1 MTSRT
6 SVSKIPQSLK
16 TQNMAD
22 ITINEVRRRLQL
34 FAKEHSSDRDEK
46 QYAQQ
51 FMRDFYACFGLSKSS
66 ASMFE
71 KKVLKF
77 GNKRGF
83 IDSFIPGVLL
93 VEQKTTGED
102 LYRAFEQAKDYALAI
117 TNEFEKPH
125 YILVC
130 DFQTFHLYNLHDL
143 KKEPHVCTLA
153 EISKRAD
160 WFMFLVDKRV
170 IAYSEELPVNRKAV
184 EQIAKLHDALLKANY
199 TGKDLESF
207 LTRLLFCL
215 FADDTGIFGT
225 DGQFK
230 KLVAKTKE
238 DGSDLG
244 MAIAML
250 FQVLNTAH
258 DKRQTNLDEALNAF
272 EYVNGGLFND
282 QIAIPSFDFDL
293 RTILVKCSELD
304 WSGISPAIFGA
315 MFQSVLEAGATDT
328 AHRRE
333 TRRELGAHYT
343 SERNILKVIQPLF
356 LDDLHKE
363 FEQASNKPK
372 LQALYDKLHTLKFF
386 DPACGC
392 GNFLVIAYRE
402 LRRIEND
409 VIAKLYFKG
418 EQGGLLDIKGHCKVS
433 IEQFYGIEIDD
444 AAVHIARVAMYITD
458 HQLNLESGSRF
469 GETRA
474 TVPLISTPHIQQG
487 NALRTD
493 WNNVIM
499 ADECDFIFG
508 NPPFIGKQFQTEL
521 QKEDLELIGR
531 EVKNYKLLD
540 YVAGWY
546 LKAVEYIKNTS
557 ISVAFVSTN
566 SITQG
571 EQVAVLWSYLIH
583 KGTNIN
589 FAHRTFKWS
598 NEGMGVAAVH
608 CVIVGFS
615 LVNKDKKSLFQYD
628 KVDENTPILSIVNQI
643 NPYLINAP
651 TVIIDNRRTQ
661 ITSFPEINYGSFAL
675 DDGNY
680 TLTEEEVSQLVRSN
694 PIQKLAIREFIGA
707 REFLHNEKRYA
718 IWLKDLKPNQIAN
731 MPDILLRIKKVKE
744 WRLASKRANTVA
756 LGSTPS
762 IFAEIRQPD
771 VNYLALPTIS
781 SEKRE
786 YLPIAML
793 SNDVIASNQ
802 LYVIP
807 SSDLTLLSILSSSF
821 HNAWIR
827 TVGGRL
833 KSDYRYSSSVIY
845 NNFVFPINLT
855 DENIELL
862 TNSANQILKAR
873 NHFIS
878 SSLAQLYDPLT
889 MPVELV
895 KAHEANNKAVDRAYG
910 YNGADD
916 DASRVSFL
924 FKRYEEL
931 TSLLPATTVKKKRVK
946 KNDNDLLI

>member
-1 MTSRT
+1 
-6 SVSKIPQSLK
+6 
-16 TQNMAD
+16 MAD

-34 FAKEHSSDRDEK
+34 FAKEHSGDRDEK

-130 DFQTFHLYNLHDL
+130 DFQTFHLYNLHGLD
-143 KKEPHVCTLA
+143 KEPLVCTLS

-215 FADDTGIFGT
+215 FADDTGIFGE

-272 EYVNGGLFND
+272 EYVNGGLFSE

-328 AHRRE
+328 AHRKE
-333 TRRELGAHYT
+333 SRRELGAHYT

-363 FEQASNKPK
+363 FEQATNKPK
-372 LQALYDKLHTLKFF
+372 LQALYDKLHKLKFF

-418 EQGGLLDIKGHCKVS
+418 EQGGLLDVREYCKVS

-469 GETRA
+469 GQTRA
-474 TVPLISTPHIQQG
+474 TIPLISTPHIQQG

-493 WNNVIM
+493 WNSIIK
-499 ADECDFIFG
+499 AEDCDFIFG
-508 NPPFIGKQFQTEL
+508 NPPFIGYSVQSKE
-521 QKEDLELIGR
+521 QKEDLDLIFRHIQGAG
-531 EVKNYKLLD
+531 VLD
-540 YVAGWY
+540 YVCAWY
-546 LKAVEYIKNTS
+546 AKAAYFIDINDKIEC
-557 ISVAFVSTN
+557 AFVSTN

-571 EQVAVLWSYLIH
+571 EQPAVLWKELLRH
-583 KGTNIN
+583 KIVIN
-589 FAHRTFKWS
+589 FAHRTFKWN
-598 NEGMGVAAVH
+598 NEGRGVAAVH
-608 CVIVGFS
+608 CVIIGFAKF
-615 LVNKDKKSLFQYD
+615 NRKIKELFTYD
-628 KVDENTPILSIVNQI
+628 GISGDEKRNLAIQI
-643 NPYLINAP
+643 NAYLVDAANVLLEKTKQHISKNAP
-651 TVIIDNRRTQ
+651 LMYRGSQPTDGGNLLLNDDEKAELIAKEAGAEKFIKK
-661 ITSFPEINYGSFAL
+661 FLMGEEFINGISRWCLWLNEASASELKLLPNILKRIEAVKKMRL
-675 DDGNY
+675 DSSKEA
-680 TLTEEEVSQLVRSN
+680 T
-694 PIQKLAIREFIGA
+694 QKLASVPYLFGE
-707 REFLHNEKRYA
+707 
-718 IWLKDLKPNQIAN
+718 
-731 MPDILLRIKKVKE
+731 IK
-744 WRLASKRANTVA
+744 
-756 LGSTPS
+756 
-762 IFAEIRQPD
+762 QPKT
-771 VNYLALPTIS
+771 NYLALPSVS
-781 SEKRE
+781 SERRK
-786 YLPIAML
+786 YIPIDFLSKDIICGNKIYCVENATLFDFGVLTSAMHM
-793 SNDVIASNQ
+793 SWTRAVC
-802 LYVIP
+802 
-807 SSDLTLLSILSSSF
+807 
-821 HNAWIR
+821 
-827 TVGGRL
+827 GRL
-833 KSDYRYSSSVIY
+833 KSDYNYAITVVY
-845 NNFVFPINLT
+845 NNFIFPYDVSKDSVDLINDCANDILVARRLH
-855 DENIELL
+855 ENS
-862 TNSANQILKAR
+862 T
-873 NHFIS
+873 
-878 SSLAQLYDPLT
+878 LADLYDPLT
-889 MPVELV
+889 MPLELV
-895 KAHEANNKAVDRAYG
+895 KAHEANDKAVDKAYG
-910 YNGADD
+910 YKGADD
-916 DASRVSFL
+916 DASRVAFL

-931 TSLLPATTVKKKRVK
+931 TSLLPVTVVKKKRTK
-946 KNDNDLLI
+946 KSNNDLLI

>member
-1 MTSRT
+1 
-6 SVSKIPQSLK
+6 
-16 TQNMAD
+16 MAD

-130 DFQTFHLYNLHDL
+130 DFQTFHLYNLHGLD
-143 KKEPHVCTLA
+143 KEPLVCTLS

-215 FADDTGIFGT
+215 FADDTGIFGE

-272 EYVNGGLFND
+272 EYVNGGLFSE

-328 AHRRE
+328 AHRKE
-333 TRRELGAHYT
+333 SRRELGAHYT

-363 FEQASNKPK
+363 FEQATNKTK
-372 LQALYDKLHTLKFF
+372 LQALYDKLHKLKFF

-418 EQGGLLDIKGHCKVS
+418 EQGGLLDVREYCKVS

-469 GETRA
+469 GQTRA

-493 WNNVIM
+493 WNSVIK
-499 ADECDFIFG
+499 AEDCDFIFG
-508 NPPFIGKQFQTEL
+508 NPPFIGYSVQSKE
-521 QKEDLELIGR
+521 QKEDLDLIFRHIQGAG
-531 EVKNYKLLD
+531 VLD
-540 YVAGWY
+540 YVCAWY
-546 LKAVEYIKNTS
+546 AKAAYFIDTNDKIEC
-557 ISVAFVSTN
+557 AFVSTN

-571 EQVAVLWSYLIH
+571 EQPAVLWKELLRHNIV
-583 KGTNIN
+583 IN
-589 FAHRTFKWS
+589 FAHRTFKWN
-598 NEGMGVAAVH
+598 NEGRGVAAVH
-608 CVIVGFS
+608 CVIIGFAKFNRK
-615 LVNKDKKSLFQYD
+615 VKELFTYD
-628 KVDENTPILSIVNQI
+628 GISGDEKRNLANQI
-643 NPYLINAP
+643 NAYLVDAANVLLEKTKQHISKNAP
-651 TVIIDNRRTQ
+651 LMYRGSQPTDGGNLLLNDEEKAELIAKEAGAEKFIKK
-661 ITSFPEINYGSFAL
+661 FLMGEEFINGISRWCLWLNEASASEL
-675 DDGNY
+675 KLLPNVLKRIEAVKKMRLESSKEA
-680 TLTEEEVSQLVRSN
+680 T
-694 PIQKLAIREFIGA
+694 QKLASVPYLFGE
-707 REFLHNEKRYA
+707 
-718 IWLKDLKPNQIAN
+718 
-731 MPDILLRIKKVKE
+731 IK
-744 WRLASKRANTVA
+744 
-756 LGSTPS
+756 
-762 IFAEIRQPD
+762 QPKT
-771 VNYLALPTIS
+771 NYLALPSVS
-781 SEKRE
+781 SERRK
-786 YLPIAML
+786 YIPIDFLSKDIICGNKIYCVENATLFDFGVLTSAMHM
-793 SNDVIASNQ
+793 SWTRAVC
-802 LYVIP
+802 
-807 SSDLTLLSILSSSF
+807 
-821 HNAWIR
+821 
-827 TVGGRL
+827 GRL
-833 KSDYRYSSSVIY
+833 KSDYNYAITVVY
-845 NNFVFPINLT
+845 NNFIFPYDVSNDSIDLINECANDILVARRFH
-855 DENIELL
+855 ENS
-862 TNSANQILKAR
+862 T
-873 NHFIS
+873 
-878 SSLAQLYDPLT
+878 LADLYDPLT
-889 MPVELV
+889 MPLELV
-895 KAHEANNKAVDRAYG
+895 KAHEANDKAVDKAYG
-910 YNGADD
+910 YKGADD
-916 DASRVSFL
+916 DASRVAFL

-931 TSLLPATTVKKKRVK
+931 TSLLPVTVVKKKRTK
-946 KNDNDLLI
+946 KSNNDLLI

>member
-1 MTSRT
+1 
-6 SVSKIPQSLK
+6 
-16 TQNMAD
+16 MAD

-34 FAKEHSSDRDEK
+34 FAKDHENDREEK

-51 FMRDFYACFGLSKSS
+51 FMRDFYSCFGLSKSS

-71 KKVLKF
+71 KKVIKS
-77 GNKRGF
+77 GNARGY
-83 IDSFIPGVLL
+83 IDSFIPSVLL
-93 VEQKTTGED
+93 VEQKTFGED
-102 LYRAFEQAKDYALAI
+102 LYKAYKQATDYAMAI
-117 TNEFEKPH
+117 TNEFEKPQ
-125 YILVC
+125 YILVS
-130 DFQTFHLYNLHDL
+130 DFQTFHLYNLHILDKDPL
-143 KKEPHVCTLA
+143 ICSLS

-170 IAYSEELPVNRKAV
+170 IAYSEELPINRKAV

-215 FADDTGIFGT
+215 FADDTGIFGE

-250 FQVLNTAH
+250 FQVLNTPH
-258 DKRQTNLDEALNAF
+258 DKRQTNLDEALKAF
-272 EYVNGGLFND
+272 EYVNGGLFSE

-293 RTILVKCSELD
+293 RTILVRCSELD

-315 MFQSVLEAGATDT
+315 MFQSVLEADAIDT
-328 AHRRE
+328 AHRKE
-333 TRRELGAHYT
+333 SRRELGAHYT

-356 LDDLHKE
+356 LDKLHKE
-363 FEQASNKPK
+363 FEQAITKPK

-418 EQGGLLDIKGHCKVS
+418 EQGGLLDVKEYCKVS

-458 HQLNLESGSRF
+458 HQLNLESGNRF
-469 GETRA
+469 GEARA
-474 TVPLISTPHIQQG
+474 TVPLVATPHIHCG
-487 NALRTD
+487 NALRMD
-493 WNNVIM
+493 WNSVVKAEDCNYV
-499 ADECDFIFG
+499 FG
-508 NPPFIGKQFQTEL
+508 NPPFIGKQFQTEQ
-521 QKEDLELIGR
+521 QKEDLELIAS

-546 LKAVEYIKNTS
+546 IKAIEYINNTS

-571 EQVAVLWSYLIH
+571 EQVAVLWSWLLH
-583 KGTNIN
+583 KGANIN

-598 NEGMGVAAVH
+598 NEGRGVAGVH
-608 CVIVGFS
+608 CVIIGFS
-615 LVNKDKKSLFQYD
+615 LINEAKKSLYYYN
-628 KVDENTPILSIVNQI
+628 KANESTPILSIVSQI

-661 ITSFPEINYGSFAL
+661 ITGFPEINYGSFAL

-680 TLTEEEVSQLVRSN
+680 TLTEDEISQLIHSQ

-718 IWLKDLKPNQIAN
+718 IWLKDLKPDEIAN
-731 MPDILLRIKKVKE
+731 MPDILQRIKKVKE
-744 WRLASKRANTVA
+744 WRLASNRANTVE
-756 LGSTPS
+756 LGSTPA

-771 VNYLALPTIS
+771 VSYLALPTVS

-793 SNDVIASNQ
+793 SKDVIASNQ

-845 NNFVFPINLT
+845 NNFVFPVKLT
-855 DENIELL
+855 DESIERL
-862 TNSANQILKAR
+862 TASANAILKAR
-873 NHFIS
+873 KQYSNS
-878 SSLAQLYDPLT
+878 TLAQLYDPLT
-889 MPVELV
+889 MPLALV
-895 KAHEANNKAVDRAYG
+895 KAHQANNKAVDKAYG
-910 YNGADD
+910 YTGGDD
-916 DASRVSFL
+916 DASRVAFL

-931 TSLLPATTVKKKRVK
+931 TSLLPTAVVKKKRAK
-946 KNDNDLLI
+946 KTDNSELPI

>member
-1 MTSRT
+1 
-6 SVSKIPQSLK
+6 
-16 TQNMAD
+16 MAD

-34 FAKEHSSDRDEK
+34 FAKEHSGDRDEK

-130 DFQTFHLYNLHDL
+130 DFQTFHLYHLHSL
-143 KKEPHVCTLA
+143 EKEPLVCTLA

-215 FADDTGIFGT
+215 FADDTGIFGE

-272 EYVNGGLFND
+272 EYVNGGLFSE

-328 AHRRE
+328 AHRKE
-333 TRRELGAHYT
+333 SRRELGAHYT

-363 FEQASNKPK
+363 FEQATNKTK
-372 LQALYDKLHTLKFF
+372 LQALYDKLHKLKFF

-418 EQGGLLDIKGHCKVS
+418 EQGGLLDVREYCKVS

-469 GETRA
+469 GQTRA

-493 WNNVIM
+493 WNSVIK
-499 ADECDFIFG
+499 AEDCDFIFG
-508 NPPFIGKQFQTEL
+508 NPPFIGYSVQSKE
-521 QKEDLELIGR
+521 QKEDLDLIFRHIQGAG
-531 EVKNYKLLD
+531 VLD
-540 YVAGWY
+540 YVCAWY
-546 LKAVEYIKNTS
+546 AKAAYFIDTNDKIEC
-557 ISVAFVSTN
+557 AFVSTN

-571 EQVAVLWSYLIH
+571 EQPAVLWKELLRHNIV
-583 KGTNIN
+583 IN
-589 FAHRTFKWS
+589 FAHRTFKWN
-598 NEGMGVAAVH
+598 NEGRGVAAVH
-608 CVIVGFS
+608 CVIIGFAKFNRK
-615 LVNKDKKSLFQYD
+615 VKELFTYD
-628 KVDENTPILSIVNQI
+628 GISGDEKRNLANQI
-643 NPYLINAP
+643 NAYLVDAANVLLEKTKQHISKNAP
-651 TVIIDNRRTQ
+651 LMYRGSQPTDGGNLLLNDEEKAELIAKEAGAEKFIKK
-661 ITSFPEINYGSFAL
+661 FLMGEEFINGISRWCLWLNEASASELKLLPNILKRIEAVKKMRL
-675 DDGNY
+675 DSSKEA
-680 TLTEEEVSQLVRSN
+680 T
-694 PIQKLAIREFIGA
+694 QKLASVPYLFGE
-707 REFLHNEKRYA
+707 
-718 IWLKDLKPNQIAN
+718 
-731 MPDILLRIKKVKE
+731 IK
-744 WRLASKRANTVA
+744 
-756 LGSTPS
+756 
-762 IFAEIRQPD
+762 QPKT
-771 VNYLALPTIS
+771 NYLALPSVS
-781 SEKRE
+781 SERRK
-786 YLPIAML
+786 YIPIDFLSKDIICGNKIYCVENATLFDFGVLTSAMHM
-793 SNDVIASNQ
+793 SWTRAVC
-802 LYVIP
+802 
-807 SSDLTLLSILSSSF
+807 
-821 HNAWIR
+821 
-827 TVGGRL
+827 GRL
-833 KSDYRYSSSVIY
+833 KSDYNYAITVVY
-845 NNFVFPINLT
+845 NNFIFPYDVSNDSIDLINECANDILVARRFH
-855 DENIELL
+855 ENS
-862 TNSANQILKAR
+862 T
-873 NHFIS
+873 
-878 SSLAQLYDPLT
+878 LADLYDPLT
-889 MPVELV
+889 MPLELV
-895 KAHEANNKAVDRAYG
+895 KAHEANDKAVDKAYG
-910 YNGADD
+910 YKGADD
-916 DASRVSFL
+916 DASRVAFL

-931 TSLLPATTVKKKRVK
+931 TSLLPVTVVKKKRTK
-946 KNDNDLLI
+946 KSNNDLLI

>member
-1 MTSRT
+1 MS
-6 SVSKIPQSLK
+6 
-16 TQNMAD
+16 D

-34 FAKEHSSDRDEK
+34 FANEHAGDREEK
-46 QYAQQ
+46 QFAQQ
-51 FMRDFYACFGLSKSS
+51 FMRDFYLCFGLSKSS

-71 KKVLKF
+71 KRVLKF

-102 LYRAFEQAKDYALAI
+102 LYKAYEQARDYALAI

-130 DFQTFHLYNLHDL
+130 DFQTFHLYNLHSL
-143 KKEPHVCTLA
+143 ENEPLVCTLA

-184 EQIAKLHDALLKANY
+184 EQIAKVHDALLKANY
-199 TGKDLESF
+199 VGKDLEIF
-207 LTRLLFCL
+207 LTRLLFCF
-215 FADDTGIFGT
+215 FADDTGIFGE

-230 KLVAKTKE
+230 KLVAKTKD

-272 EYVNGGLFND
+272 EYVNGGLFYE
-282 QIAIPSFDFDL
+282 QITIPSFGFDL
-293 RTILVKCSELD
+293 RKILVTCSELD

-363 FEQASNKPK
+363 FEQATNKPK
-372 LQALYDKLHTLKFF
+372 LQALYDKLHKLKFF

-418 EQGGLLDIKGHCKVS
+418 EQGGLLDVREYCKVS

-474 TVPLISTPHIQQG
+474 TIPLISSPHIQQG

-493 WNNVIM
+493 WNSVIK
-499 ADECDFIFG
+499 AEDCDFVFG
-508 NPPFIGKQFQTEL
+508 NPPFIGSSVQSKD
-521 QKEDLELIGR
+521 QKEDLDLAFRHLQGAG
-531 EVKNYKLLD
+531 VLD
-540 YVAGWY
+540 YVCGWY
-546 LKAVEYIKNTS
+546 TKAASYIDGNANVEC
-557 ISVAFVSTN
+557 AFVSTN

-571 EQVAVLWSYLIH
+571 EQPAVLWKDLLKHGIV
-583 KGTNIN
+583 IN
-589 FAHRTFKWS
+589 FAHRTFRWS
-598 NEGMGVAAVH
+598 NEGRGVAAVH
-608 CVIVGFS
+608 CVIIGFS
-615 LVNKDKKSLFQYD
+615 KQEKKDKFIWTYD
-628 KVDENTPILSIVNQI
+628 DISADGLKNKASN
-643 NPYLINAP
+643 INAYL
-651 TVIIDNRRTQ
+651 VDASNILLEKRR
-661 ITSFPEINYGSFAL
+661 FPISKVNELVYGSKPTDGGFLILNKQEA
-675 DDGNY
+675 DDLIANDAVAGKY
-680 TLTEEEVSQLVRSN
+680 VK
-694 PIQKLAIREFIGA
+694 KLLGA
-707 REFLHNEKRYA
+707 NEFLYNEPRYCL
-718 IWLKDLKPNQIAN
+718 WLVDSTSEDRSKNKF
-731 MPDILLRIKKVKE
+731 LREKIENVRQM
-744 WRLASKRANTVA
+744 RLASSKEKTRELADLA
-756 LGSTPS
+756 YL
-762 IFAEIRQPD
+762 FAEIRHTNKDYILVPLHTSENR
-771 VNYLALPTIS
+771 NYIPFGFFDANVICTNANSMLLNASLYDFGMIS
-781 SEKRE
+781 SH
-786 YLPIAML
+786 M
-793 SNDVIASNQ
+793 
-802 LYVIP
+802 
-807 SSDLTLLSILSSSF
+807 
-821 HNAWIR
+821 HMAWIKA
-827 TVGGRL
+827 VCGRL
-833 KSDYRYSSSVIY
+833 ESRFRYSNTIVY
-845 NNFVFPINLT
+845 NNYPFPTNVLN
-855 DENIELL
+855 NIELKVEQC
-862 TNSANQILKAR
+862 ANNILKAR
-873 NHFIS
+873 IEEENVCLQS
-878 SSLAQLYDPLT
+878 STKATLAGMYT
-889 MPVELV
+889 TGAMPIMLLN
-895 KAHEANNKAVDRAYG
+895 AHKDLDKIVDEAYG
-910 YNGADD
+910 YKGADD
-916 DASRVSFL
+916 DASRVAFL

-931 TSLLPATTVKKKRVK
+931 TSLLPATIVKKKRVK
-946 KNDNDLLI
+946 KTVEISKDLL